1 MNTKYKIGNL
11 EVEAIQSKGNNF
23 QEIHNIIENCSLFSS
38 LSFEKDEWVIV
49 SRQSVFVLSDE
60 DFNNIAVKV
69 KEPKFKAG
77 DKVYYCSEYGIEVMQ
92 VKKQIIKAAENI
104 YILENEGE
112 THYYEYELFTLEE
125 AIERLKQL

>member
-23 QEIHNIIENCSLFSS
+23 QEIHNIIENRSLFSS

-69 KEPKFKAG
+69 KEPKFKVG
-77 DKVYYCSEYGIEVMQ
+77 DNVYICGVERIYKIVISSVSKKEMYDQYWYTGEDSYEY
-92 VKKQIIKAAENI
+92 
-104 YILENEGE
+104 LEN
-112 THYYEYELFTLEE
+112 ELFTLEE